1 MSSHSIAKAS
11 APRPAWREPYF
22 WMVWGIPGLTIIA
35 GLTTWWIAAQ
45 RLDSDVSRDYSAQG
59 LAVNRVLEREQ
70 RARELDIG
78 ASISVSDQGQFSV
91 SLRSNSPL
99 PEAVLLILTHPV
111 RAELDRRI
119 ALAIQPDGSY
129 AAASHT
135 TAEALHT
142 ATGRWTLAVESPQWR
157 LVGQSLTLKAG
168 EPVTL
173 PVARKPS

>member
-1 MSSHSIAKAS
+1 MTSPSIAP
-11 APRPAWREPYF
+11 APAARKAWREPYF
-22 WMVWGIPGLTIIA
+22 WMVWSIPGLTIVA
-35 GLTTWWIAAQ
+35 GLFTWWIAAQ
-45 RLDSDVSRDYSAQG
+45 RQDSDVSRDYSAQG
-59 LAVNRVLEREQ
+59 LVINRVLEREQ

-78 ASISVSDQGQFSV
+78 ASIAVSDQGKFSV
-91 SLRSNSPL
+91 RLRSNSPL

-129 AAASHT
+129 ASASHT

-157 LVGQSLTLKAG
+157 LVGQGLTLKAG
-168 EPVTL
+168 EPVAL
-173 PVARKPS
+173 PVARKTS